1 MMQLP
6 ETVKVGPITFAVR
19 EVDLIDDVPLRMG
32 SFNSATGEILIKAT
46 LPDDVKLVTFWHEL
60 VHSVLD
66 MAGQKHNER
75 MIDALSHGLVALF
88 EQNGWRIETNG

>member
-1 MMQLP
+1 MMHLP
-6 ETVKVGPITFAVR
+6 NSVRVGPITFTVR

-46 LPDDVKLVTFWHEL
+46 LPDDVKLVTFWHEAI
-60 VHSVLD
+60 HAMLD
-66 MAGQKHNER
+66 MTGQKQSER

-88 EQNGWRIETNG
+88 ESNDWTVQTP

>member
-1 MMQLP
+1 MLP
-6 ETVKVGPITFAVR
+6 ETVQVGPVTLTVR

-60 VHSVLD
+60 VHAMLD

-75 MIDALSHGLVALF
+75 QIDALAHGLVLLF
-88 EQNGWRIETNG
+88 EANGWRIETG